1 MRASRILDRDA
12 VMAVLDRYRAAVAE
26 LADLPRDALGVPD
39 MFTVLNATA
48 DMRSQAQRSLMR
60 LSSCDVAGVVHTD

>member
-1 MRASRILDRDA
+1 
-12 VMAVLDRYRAAVAE
+12 MAVLDRYRAAVAE